1 VTAIRTAAFHRA
13 AMQAALSH
21 PETGVLRYKVGLL
34 TCPSL
39 LANIAPTS
47 QEILKKQIKDGK

>member
-1 VTAIRTAAFHRA
+1 
-13 AMQAALSH
+13 MQAALSH